1 MRYTWRQRLVTAGVA
16 LVAVL
21 TLAGVSGC
29 ARGPGDA
36 ESLAVPTFPGSTT
49 SAGAPGAKKD
59 DGLPDDC
66 SGLMAADDLGAL
78 FAQPVGTVVVRTIR
92 GVPAPAVGRVERVA
106 CTYSRAGE
114 TGSAIAPLV
123 DVNIGRYT
131 DENAAR
137 SQWKVNSDAERS
149 GATANDVAIGD
160 ATAVVVTRP
169 KETTMLVSYRLDTLT
184 FILPAAQ
191 GGGRPPQDVL
201 VDLARRMIPTL
212 VATMPPP
219 STSPPAPPGPAAPT
233 TGTAPDHD
241 PAAGA
246 LGR

>member
-16 LVAVL
+16 LVAAL
-21 TLAGVSGC
+21 TLAGVGGC

-49 SAGAPGAKKD
+49 SAGAAGAKKD

-66 SGLMAADDLGAL
+66 SGLMAADDLGAI

-114 TGSAIAPLV
+114 NGSAGAPLV

-131 DENAAR
+131 DEAAAR
-137 SQWKVNSDAERS
+137 NQWKVNSDAERA
-149 GATANDVAIGD
+149 GATASDIAIGD
-160 ATAVVVTRP
+160 ATAVVISRP
-169 KETTMLVSYRLDTLT
+169 KDTTMLVTYRLDTLT

-191 GGGRPPQDVL
+191 GGGRAPQDVL

-212 VATMPPP
+212 VATMPPS
-219 STSPPAPPGPAAPT
+219 STAPPGPATPAT
-233 TGTAPDHD
+233 TGTTAPGRD

>member
-1 MRYTWRQRLVTAGVA
+1 MRYSWRQRLVTAGVA

-49 SAGAPGAKKD
+49 TAGGPGTKED

-66 SGLMAADDLGAL
+66 SGLMAADDLGAI

-92 GVPAPAVGRVERVA
+92 GVPAPSVGRIERVA

-114 TGSAIAPLV
+114 TGSAVAPLV

-131 DENAAR
+131 DDAAAR
-137 SQWKVNSDAERS
+137 NQWKVNSDAERA
-149 GATANDVAIGD
+149 GATATDVAIGD
-160 ATAVVVTRP
+160 AAAVVVSRP

-184 FILPAAQ
+184 FVLPAAQ
-191 GGGRPPQDVL
+191 GGARAPQDVL

-212 VATMPPP
+212 VATMPPS
-219 STSPPAPPGPAAPT
+219 STAPPGPATPAAT
-233 TGTAPDHD
+233 TSGHD

>member
-16 LVAVL
+16 LVAAV
-21 TLAGVSGC
+21 TLAGASGC

-49 SAGAPGAKKD
+49 TAGAPGAKKD

-66 SGLMAADDLGAL
+66 TTLMAADDLGAL

-92 GVPAPAVGRVERVA
+92 GVPAPSVGRLERVA

-114 TGSAIAPLV
+114 TGSAVAPIV

-131 DENAAR
+131 DEAAAR
-137 SQWKVNSDAERS
+137 SQWKTNSDAERS
-149 GATANDVAIGD
+149 GASATDITIGD
-160 ATAVVVTRP
+160 AAAVVVSRP
-169 KETTMLVSYRLDTLT
+169 KETTMLVAYRLDTLT
-184 FILPAAQ
+184 FILPTAQ
-191 GGGRPPQDVL
+191 AGGRAPQDVL
-201 VDLARRMIPTL
+201 VDLARRLIPTL
-212 VATMPPP
+212 VATMPPV
-219 STSPPAPPGPAAPT
+219 STAPPAPPGPGSADT
-233 TGTAPDHD
+233 TPPAHD